1 MYGVEYSLDNGPRTF
16 LAEIDPYE
24 REDGAIQKQM
34 KVPGYGKRVNLQK
47 KGARLPNKAWIS
59 YFEVHTQ
66 DGRVSL
72 YASLRNTAGGC
83 DTAGGPSTSAV

>member
-1 MYGVEYSLDNGPRTF
+1 MYDVEYSLDNGPRTF

-24 REDGAIQKQM
+24 RKDGAIQKQM

-47 KGARLPNKAWIS
+47 TGARLPNKAWIS
-59 YFEVHTQ
+59 SFEVHTR

-72 YASLRNTAGGC
+72 YASLRNTAGGH